1 MSTRFLIVSMSLF
14 FLCFELT
21 YSQNLSGTEIKKIKT
36 EVFKAF
42 NKSIDAGEKLDIKGI
57 ESNIDDSL
65 RTGFIDNGTYFKT
78 FSDLMTVFKQNIKGL
93 ESQELEITNKKV
105 TVLSEN
111 KALLTT
117 SGKYKAKILDGRI
130 LNGEFAWTFIYSKT
144 DDVWK
149 VIHSHMSNK

>member
-42 NKSIDAGEKLDIKGI
+42 NKSIEAGEKLDIKGI

>member
-1 MSTRFLIVSMSLF
+1 MFQCHYF

-42 NKSIDAGEKLDIKGI
+42 NKSIEAGEKLDIKGI
-57 ESNIDDSL
+57 ESNIDDAL

-105 TVLSEN
+105 TLLSEN
-111 KALLTT
+111 KAILTT
-117 SGKYKAKILDGRI
+117 SGKYKAKILDGRT
-130 LNGEFAWTFIYSKT
+130 LDGEFAWTFIYSKT
-144 DDVWK
+144 DGVWK